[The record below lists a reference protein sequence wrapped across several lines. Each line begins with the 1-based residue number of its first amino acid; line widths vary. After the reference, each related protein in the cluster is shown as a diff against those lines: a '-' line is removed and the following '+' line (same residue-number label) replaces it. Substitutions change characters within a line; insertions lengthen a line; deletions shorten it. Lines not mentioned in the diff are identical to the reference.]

1 MSLDIKE
8 LSEKIEKVKSDIIT
22 STDLKAKTVLSD
34 YLDYLKDELKMLE
47 NNDRVRKSTGK

>member
-1 MSLDIKE
+1 MNIKD
-8 LSEKIEKVKSDIIT
+8 LKEKIEQVKSDIIT

-47 NNDRVRKSTGK
+47 NDDRVRKSTGK

>member
-8 LSEKIEKVKSDIIT
+8 LKEKIEKVKSDIIT

-34 YLDYLKDELKMLE
+34 YLDYLKDELTMLE
-47 NNDRVRKSTGK
+47 NDDRVRKSTGK

>member
-8 LSEKIEKVKSDIIT
+8 LNEKIEKVKSDIIT

-47 NNDRVRKSTGK
+47 NNDRSRTSTGK

>member
-8 LSEKIEKVKSDIIT
+8 LAEKIEKVKSDIIT

-47 NNDRVRKSTGK
+47 NNDRSRTSTGK

>member
-8 LSEKIEKVKSDIIT
+8 LKEKIEKVKSDIIT

-47 NNDRVRKSTGK
+47 NNDRVRTSTGK